1 MVTELGNLA
10 GEGPSRRL
18 GTGIAGLDDILGG
31 GFPAR
36 RLYLVHG
43 DPGAG
48 KTTLSMQFLL
58 EGVRQG
64 ERSLY
69 VTLSETREEI
79 ADIARSHAWSL
90 DGLNILEVSAEAT
103 ADEAETTVFH
113 PSELELGQRMRSLLA
128 EVDRIRPTRLV
139 LDSCSELRLLAQSPL
154 RYRRQILAFKE
165 RLTRLGC
172 TILLLDNPAPSSP
185 DMLLQSVAHG
195 VVAMEQLSPL
205 YGAERR
211 RLRIVKLRGLKY
223 RGGYHDCIIRTGGVQ
238 VFPRLVAAEHH
249 RGFTREPVSSG
260 VAELDALLGGGPD
273 RGTSLLLMGPSGS
286 GKSAVGTQFALAAA
300 ARGER
305 TVVIALDESAAIYRA
320 RAESL
325 GMDVRTHLDA
335 GRLSLQQVDP
345 AELSPGELT
354 HRIRQTVEGEKAN
367 LVVFDSLNGY
377 LNAMPEESFVALQLH
392 ELLSYLGQRGVL
404 TLMTV
409 AQHGLVGGEAA
420 APIDLSYLAD
430 SVLLFRYFE
439 AHGQVRKAITAVKK
453 RSGRHE
459 STIRELLLG
468 DDGVRVG
475 PVLERFQG
483 VLSGTPEYLGGDG
496 REGALLEGEHG
507 RCPES

>member
-1 MVTELGNLA
+1 
-10 GEGPSRRL
+10 
-18 GTGIAGLDDILGG
+18 LDDILGG

-48 KTTLSMQFLL
+48 KTTLAMQFLL
-58 EGVRQG
+58 EGVRRE

-69 VTLSETREEI
+69 VTLSETREEL
-79 ADIARSHAWSL
+79 ADIARSHEWSL
-90 DGLNILEVSAEAT
+90 EGLNILEVSADAT
-103 ADEAETTVFH
+103 ADESETTVFH
-113 PSELELGQRMRSLLA
+113 PSEVELGQRMQRLLA
-128 EVDRIRPTRLV
+128 EVDRVRPSRLV
-139 LDSCSELRLLAQSPL
+139 LDSCSELRLLAQGPL

-165 RLTRLGC
+165 RLTKLGC
-172 TILLLDNPAPSSP
+172 TILLLDNPVPSSP

-195 VVAMEQLSPL
+195 VLAVEQLSPL

-211 RLRIVKLRGLKY
+211 RLRVVKLRGLKY
-223 RGGYHDCIIRTGGVQ
+223 RGGYHDFIIRTGGLQ
-238 VFPRLVAAEHH
+238 VFPRLVASEHH
-249 RGFTREPVSSG
+249 QGFAREPVSSG
-260 VAELDALLGGGPD
+260 LEALDSLLSGGPD

-305 TVVIALDESAAIYRA
+305 AVVVALDESAAIYVA

-325 GMDVRTHLDA
+325 GMDVRRHLDS

-345 AELSPGELT
+345 AELSPGQLIQG
-354 HRIRQTVEGEKAN
+354 IRQTVEGENAR
-367 LVVFDSLNGY
+367 LVVIDSLNGY
-377 LNAMPEESFVALQLH
+377 VNAMPQESFVALQLH

-404 TLMTV
+404 TILTV
-409 AQHGLVGGEAA
+409 AQHGLVGGEATV
-420 APIDLSYLAD
+420 PIDLSYLAD

-439 AHGQVRKAITAVKK
+439 AHGHVRKAITAVKK

-459 STIRELLLG
+459 GTIRELLLG
-468 DDGVRVG
+468 DGGVRVG

-483 VLSGTPEYLGGDG
+483 ILSGAPQFLDGDA
-496 REGALLEGEHG
+496 REEAALEAEHELSP
-507 RCPES
+507 RS

>member
-1 MVTELGNLA
+1 MVTEPGNH
-10 GEGPSRRL
+10 SRQAAPPRL

-31 GFPAR
+31 GLPAR

-48 KTTLSMQFLL
+48 KTTLAMQFLL
-58 EGVRQG
+58 EGLRHD

-69 VTLSETREEI
+69 VTLSETKEEL
-79 ADIARSHAWSL
+79 ADIARSHGWSL
-90 DGLNILEVSAEAT
+90 DGLSILEVSAEA
-103 ADEAETTVFH
+103 AAAEAETTVFH
-113 PSELELGQRMRSLLA
+113 PSEVELGHRMRRLLD
-128 EVDRIRPTRLV
+128 EVDRVRPGRLV

-165 RLTRLGC
+165 RLTQLGC
-172 TILLLDNPAPSSP
+172 TILLLDNPVPSSP

-195 VVAMEQLSPL
+195 VLSVEQLSPL

-211 RLRIVKLRGLKY
+211 RLRVVKLRGLKY
-223 RGGYHDCIIRTGGVQ
+223 RGGYHDFIIRTGGLQ

-249 RGFTREPVSSG
+249 QGFAREPVSSG
-260 VAELDALLGGGPD
+260 LEELDALLGGGPD
-273 RGTSLLLMGPSGS
+273 RGSSLLLMGPSGC
-286 GKSAVGTQFALAAA
+286 GKSAVGTQFALAAS

-305 TVVIALDESAAIYRA
+305 AMVIALDESAAIYLA

-325 GMDVRTHLDA
+325 GMDVRTHRES

-354 HRIRQTVEGEKAN
+354 HRIRQAVEAEN
-367 LVVFDSLNGY
+367 VRLVVIDSLNGY
-377 LNAMPEESFVALQLH
+377 VNAMPEESFVALQLH

-404 TLMTV
+404 TVMTV
-409 AQHGLVGGEAA
+409 AQHGLVGSEAV

-439 AHGQVRKAITAVKK
+439 AQGQLRKAITAVKK
-453 RSGRHE
+453 RAGRHE

-468 DDGVRVG
+468 DRGVRLG

-483 VLSGTPEYLGGDG
+483 VLTGAPDFLGGNG
-496 REGALLEGEHG
+496 GAGASPEG
-507 RCPES
+507 